1 MFLKDSEQM
10 EKYTTNLIEDILIM
24 CYADEDTKALAKEL
38 GISINQVYRIADKL
52 KLKKSKEYLDNWELS
67 GRGKILEHGKAF
79 RFKKGHKSWNKD
91 KSVFDYMSPES
102 YAKLVPTQFKK
113 GGLPPNTKHD
123 GAITLR
129 HDKTGKKYLYIRI
142 AKAKWVLYH
151 QKIYQDVYGP
161 IPKTHIIVFKD
172 RNPLNVSLDNLE
184 CISKAENMLRN
195 TLHRLSPEI
204 KQTIRILTK
213 LKKTIRNGKKQ
224 NQRSEKSSV

>member
-224 NQRSEKSSV
+224 NQ

>member
-1 MFLKDSEQM
+1 M
-10 EKYTTNLIEDILIM
+10 EELTTDHINDLLIM
-24 CYADEDTKALAKEL
+24 CYADEDTKLLAKEL

-52 KLKKSKEYLDNWELS
+52 KLRKSKEYLDNWQLS

-79 RFKKGHKSWNKD
+79 RFKKGQKSWNKD
-91 KSVFDYMSPES
+91 KSLFDYMPAES

-113 GGLPPNTKHD
+113 GGLPPNTMHD

-129 HDKTGKKYLYIRI
+129 HDKTGVKYLFIRLS
-142 AKAKWVLYH
+142 KANWIPYH
-151 QKIYQDVYGP
+151 VKIYQDAYGP
-161 IPKTHIIVFKD
+161 IPKNHIIVFRD
-172 RNPLNVSLDNLE
+172 RNTLNVSLDNLE
-184 CISKAENMLRN
+184 CISRAENMQRN

>member
-1 MFLKDSEQM
+1 M

-224 NQRSEKSSV
+224 NQ